1 MKSLREQA
9 QIVSLSGL
17 CFGYAGSQRAV
28 LQDLSLEIPSGAIT
42 AILGPNGSGKTTL
55 LRLILG
61 SLSPRQGQI
70 LLAERPQAHYS
81 RQEMSRLVGLVPQ
94 AEHIPFEFS
103 ALEYVLLGRAPYLKP
118 LAMPGQADRQI
129 ALNALQTMGSTHLQD
144 RPVTALSGGEQQ
156 LVIIARA
163 LAQKPRLLLLDEPTS
178 HLDLGNKG
186 RILQMLRALR
196 DEGVSLVLT
205 THDPNI
211 AAQVANFVVLMRQGQ
226 VLSAGPPDSVLTSEG
241 LSATFRVP
249 VQVFQA
255 GQRRAILL
263 A

>member
-1 MKSLREQA
+1 MKSPLEQA

-17 CFGYAGSQRAV
+17 CFGYAGSQPAI

-61 SLSPRQGQI
+61 SLSPRQGTI
-70 LLAERPQAHYS
+70 LLAERPQGNYS
-81 RQEMSRLVGLVPQ
+81 RREMSRLVGLVPQ

-103 ALEYVLLGRAPYLKP
+103 VLEYVLLGRAPYLKP
-118 LAMPGQADRQI
+118 LALPGQADRQI
-129 ALNALQTMGSTHLQD
+129 ALNALQTMGATHLQD

-186 RILQMLRALR
+186 RILQILRALR

-205 THDPNI
+205 THDPNV
-211 AAQVANFVVLMRQGQ
+211 AAQVASFVVLMRQGQ

-249 VQVFQA
+249 VQVLQV
-255 GQRRAILL
+255 GPRRAILL

>member
-1 MKSLREQA
+1 MKSQREQA
-9 QIVSLSGL
+9 KIVSLSGL
-17 CFGYAGSQRAV
+17 WFSYAGSQQAI
-28 LQDLSLEIPSGAIT
+28 LQDLSLEIPSGTIT

-61 SLSPRQGQI
+61 SLSPRQGMI
-70 LLAERPQAHYS
+70 LLAERPQRDYS
-81 RQEMSRLVGLVPQ
+81 RREMSRLVGLVPQ

-103 ALEYVLLGRAPYLKP
+103 VLEYVLLGRAPCLKP

-129 ALNALQTMGSTHLQD
+129 ALNALQAMGSMHLRD

-178 HLDLGNKG
+178 HLDLGNQG
-186 RILQMLRALR
+186 RILQILRTLC
-196 DEGVSLVLT
+196 DEGVNLVLT

-211 AAQVANFVVLMRQGQ
+211 AAQVASFVVLMRQGQ
-226 VLSAGPPDSVLTSEG
+226 VLNAGPTESVLTSEG
-241 LSATFRVP
+241 LSATYGVP
-249 VQVFQA
+249 VQVFQV
-255 GQRRAILL
+255 GPRRAILL